1 MSRAPFSTSYQNQN
15 QSFSPRI
22 TQVLIGSLHSLLWGL
37 LLVWVYNRQLKLHSK
52 SSEVNYNSTPRVFLW
67 REIPGPFSREARN
80 PSRKFWNQ
88 NMLNSS
94 TVPSSQT
101 GQFCF
106 VNWWL
111 HYLIFKV
118 TETLILNANTANVKE
133 LFGPEKLSGLSRKG
147 PPDGQMSCPT
157 PVGELTLALFLARNS
172 LITSFSY
179 TLFSFPPQV
188 AKSPKL
194 RRLSRDLLLEILDA
208 IADHL
213 KDFNLAVNSWQSGVY
228 LSNVWIHIF
237 RTMWYQTFRAG
248 AGHSVTMS
256 N

>member
-15 QSFSPRI
+15 QSFSPLI
-22 TQVLIGSLHSLLWGL
+22 TPVLIGSLHSLLWGL

-111 HYLIFKV
+111 HCLIFKV
-118 TETLILNANTANVKE
+118 IETLILNANTTNVKE

-147 PPDGQMSCPT
+147 PRTVRWVVRLLSASSHLLCFLLVTVSSHHSHTHFFLSLLRSPNLRNWDGLAETCCWKFWT
-157 PVGELTLALFLARNS
+157 P
-172 LITSFSY
+172 
-179 TLFSFPPQV
+179 
-188 AKSPKL
+188 L
-194 RRLSRDLLLEILDA
+194 R
-208 IADHL
+208 
-213 KDFNLAVNSWQSGVY
+213 
-228 LSNVWIHIF
+228 
-237 RTMWYQTFRAG
+237 TT
-248 AGHSVTMS
+248 
-256 N
+256 

>member
-22 TQVLIGSLHSLLWGL
+22 TPVLIGSLHSLLWGL

-111 HYLIFKV
+111 HCLIFKV
-118 TETLILNANTANVKE
+118 IETLILNANMAKINQ
-133 LFGPEKLSGLSRKG
+133 LLGPEKLRDFRETRPRFEKGQPESAVLSILWLSL
-147 PPDGQMSCPT
+147 PW
-157 PVGELTLALFLARNS
+157 FS
-172 LITSFSY
+172 LI
-179 TLFSFPPQV
+179 LF
-188 AKSPKL
+188 
-194 RRLSRDLLLEILDA
+194 
-208 IADHL
+208 
-213 KDFNLAVNSWQSGVY
+213 
-228 LSNVWIHIF
+228 
-237 RTMWYQTFRAG
+237 
-248 AGHSVTMS
+248 
-256 N
+256 